1 MWLRNDPTT
10 INTMIWWMGWMADD
24 DNESAHANYG
34 SNGMDDEIY
43 LAPTYYSEKDD
54 Y

>member
-10 INTMIWWMGWMADD
+10 INTMIWWMADD
-24 DNESAHANYG
+24 DDESAHANYG

-43 LAPTYYSEKDD
+43 LAPTNYSEKCD